1 MGNTNEPPRGPPST
15 ELLELELKVAADDDP
30 LMQRHDLKQSQESL
44 AQFRRFAHEHP
55 EIEER
60 SAFFCTRKLN
70 FDLSE
75 EITVVYGNSYKRTYS
90 TWGHAGVPL
99 RYRVPADTYP
109 EGAWTH
115 WAEWPRRC
123 PGWFNVDM
131 QPINRPAFKRTQSLA
146 PYRKRTQPIARLIGD
161 LPAVVASRRLGLY
174 GDDQERRLAQCTSIY
189 WDPRIPQLDGA
200 PRVPPLSGAGEA
212 EDDED
217 VASDAGFTPGFT
229 PPTAVH
235 WLGCGYAGS
244 LCPKREDFDPLA
256 LGMYAGPR
264 LPPWALLAAQ
274 VAAGAPG
281 DSPSSKGG
289 EGGGEE
295 GDGGVADLSVTGMCR
310 STEFELPAEL
320 RSLNKEELYR
330 LALAEE
336 SHPRRC
342 EDPDDDEDVP
352 LTELE
357 WSAPWRHPLGTIVW
371 VRMRG
376 FSWWPAL
383 VCQPYVN
390 DRDIAR
396 QRLAGNLFVKFFG
409 WTKED
414 FYFTNSPD
422 EALSWED
429 GLALGLLEKRVVR
442 KSHDRMLQTAK
453 REAIA
458 AIAARAPLG
467 KPPLPPPPWWQV
479 RFAGDLAGYLATE
492 PGEEEGGEGE
502 GGEGE
507 GGEGGEGG
515 GEGGEGGEGGGEG
528 GGAGAVDETRRLE
541 SLRSSR
547 RLARVDASAAE
558 AAEAAEGM
566 VAGDGGRARRS
577 ASRQLPVRSR
587 DRGREALA
595 VYEAAQAEH
604 KGRSPE
610 AKRAWEAAERAAC
623 EQMARETKKRGPL
636 GSDTDGWREWLDS
649 GLAWVTSTLPPD
661 DSLPPDDALPT
672 PPALQAHLPAADAA
686 SPPGRRPGQVKRR
699 KEGSFKEEA
708 EAAGVHAAP
717 SATPPAKRRPE
728 RTLRTAADEPKRP
741 NSRAVGALAATSKP
755 TALAASNFT
764 TALTATS
771 EPSTVASPSIS
782 TVLSASTITTT
793 LSTALSTSTIAAPV
807 AATSE
812 PSVVAPPYLST
823 TETAATLPAT
833 LATLPATVATTAIS
847 ATVAASTLSTALST
861 STIAAPVAA
870 AAPATPFAAAAPAT
884 PLAAHATGP
893 AAVRAV
899 QKRGRGRPADANP
912 KKGAL
917 KQRRYEERKAAAKA
931 LAAAAAKALAA
942 AAAVTPP
949 HPCHARHTV
958 GTPAMGG
965 GTGGSGMHAA
975 QAMQQMALMQQQL
988 MRQQQMMGGA
998 MPSGGMGVGM
1008 GDGGMGGGMGGHLTN
1023 MGTMPGSFG
1032 LGAPLGHASLSH
1044 GMHLSMASNGGVPPS
1059 AAGNHAS
1066 ASFHLLLQPS
1076 APIMALPPLWM
1087 FPNMGEMLPDNQFLG
1102 AIPVGAASA
1111 FWGAVTGACNACS
1124 LPHIPALNSAML
1136 SSGGAGAYPPYGG
1149 SASAFGGSSVPS
1161 ATGSSAGLAAV
1172 AAAASANAS
1181 FMGRGMPGMPG
1192 AVNDG
1197 AGARKPYG
1205 VNGGWSGASSYDV
1218 NRARYPAS
1226 AATGKGKGAVF
1237 GRGADYSKSFSKGG
1251 PNFDGFVSAH
1261 HGATDTM
1268 RMPAVDQVTLHKPD
1282 ASARLGITLIN
1293 SDETHAPRGPTA
1305 PVITAPAPGCHA
1317 ADSGRITTN
1326 QLLIAVNG
1334 QRVHSHEEATALLR
1348 NAMGNVALT
1357 LTASGG
1363 GSGGLV
1369 PLIGG
1374 GAVVDDVL
1382 GEAAASLGPT
1392 VAADGGKGGERGEV
1406 DVHTSEDTAGSGGR
1420 GGAADGVV
1428 HGLYGTGAVSGAGG
1442 KGGEGGK
1449 GGKGEAAAVAGGKGS
1464 ESAGSALAGK
1474 AGGAGAGGGGG
1485 GGGAVDSDDPFAGLF
1500 SGIAPPPA
1508 TSPSV
1513 PRRVSLIA
1521 PPATSPSVPRR
1532 VSLDRPA
1539 QQQEARFNQTV
1550 EGALGTAHTS
1560 LGETGVEPTHVD
1572 KQLADACASY
1582 LRANWLADG
1591 TCAVGKHQLRG
1602 YSMYGK
1608 VLGVH
1613 DGEQQRTH
1621 TLLLTPA
1628 TLPSVRAHLA
1638 GFARMEEELSSWLN
1652 RRFGT
1657 LVELVFAHGLRQSPA
1672 TLSSTGFDVH
1682 QVSASECLGVTSEC
1696 L

>member
-15 ELLELELKVAADDDP
+15 ELLELKLKVAADDDP
-30 LMQRHDLKQSQESL
+30 LMQRHGLTQSPESL

-55 EIEER
+55 EVEDR

-70 FDLSE
+70 FDPAE

-99 RYRVPADTYP
+99 RYEVPADTYP

-131 QPINRPAFKRTQSLA
+131 QPINRPAFKRTQLLA
-146 PYRKRTQPIARLIGD
+146 PYPKRTQPIARLIDD
-161 LPAVVASRRLGLY
+161 LPAVVASRRLGLD
-174 GDDQERRLAQCTSIY
+174 GDDQERRLARCTSIY
-189 WDPRIPQLDGA
+189 WDPRMPQLDGA
-200 PRVPPLSGAGEA
+200 PRVPPLSRGGAAAAGAGEA

-281 DSPSSKGG
+281 GSPGSKGG

-295 GDGGVADLSVTGMCR
+295 GDGGARGGAPAAADLSVTGMCR

-336 SHPRRC
+336 SRPRRC

-492 PGEEEGGEGE
+492 AGEEEGGEGE
-502 GGEGE
+502 GGE
-507 GGEGGEGG
+507 
-515 GEGGEGGEGGGEG
+515 GEGGEGGGEG

-577 ASRQLPVRSR
+577 ASRQLPVRFRPDSTPEEMQR
-587 DRGREALA
+587 RAKLRAAERKAREREESDDDDDDGDEDEDDEGEKEGGNEGDKEGDEQKDDDKASAQGREALA

-672 PPALQAHLPAADAA
+672 PPALPAHPPAADAA

-717 SATPPAKRRPE
+717 SATPSAKRRPE
-728 RTLRTAADEPKRP
+728 RTLRTAADDGSAQDGAEAGATDADSPAPRTAPKRP
-741 NSRAVGALAATSKP
+741 NGRAVGAQDNGKEYAPLCSDGSAKQKLAGGS
-755 TALAASNFT
+755 
-764 TALTATS
+764 
-771 EPSTVASPSIS
+771 
-782 TVLSASTITTT
+782 
-793 LSTALSTSTIAAPV
+793 
-807 AATSE
+807 
-812 PSVVAPPYLST
+812 
-823 TETAATLPAT
+823 
-833 LATLPATVATTAIS
+833 
-847 ATVAASTLSTALST
+847 
-861 STIAAPVAA
+861 
-870 AAPATPFAAAAPAT
+870 
-884 PLAAHATGP
+884 
-893 AAVRAV
+893 
-899 QKRGRGRPADANP
+899 
-912 KKGAL
+912 
-917 KQRRYEERKAAAKA
+917 
-931 LAAAAAKALAA
+931 
-942 AAAVTPP
+942 
-949 HPCHARHTV
+949 PCHFR
-958 GTPAMGG
+958 
-965 GTGGSGMHAA
+965 
-975 QAMQQMALMQQQL
+975 
-988 MRQQQMMGGA
+988 
-998 MPSGGMGVGM
+998 
-1008 GDGGMGGGMGGHLTN
+1008 
-1023 MGTMPGSFG
+1023 
-1032 LGAPLGHASLSH
+1032 
-1044 GMHLSMASNGGVPPS
+1044 
-1059 AAGNHAS
+1059 
-1066 ASFHLLLQPS
+1066 
-1076 APIMALPPLWM
+1076 
-1087 FPNMGEMLPDNQFLG
+1087 
-1102 AIPVGAASA
+1102 
-1111 FWGAVTGACNACS
+1111 
-1124 LPHIPALNSAML
+1124 
-1136 SSGGAGAYPPYGG
+1136 
-1149 SASAFGGSSVPS
+1149 
-1161 ATGSSAGLAAV
+1161 
-1172 AAAASANAS
+1172 
-1181 FMGRGMPGMPG
+1181 
-1192 AVNDG
+1192 
-1197 AGARKPYG
+1197 
-1205 VNGGWSGASSYDV
+1205 
-1218 NRARYPAS
+1218 
-1226 AATGKGKGAVF
+1226 
-1237 GRGADYSKSFSKGG
+1237 
-1251 PNFDGFVSAH
+1251 
-1261 HGATDTM
+1261 
-1268 RMPAVDQVTLHKPD
+1268 
-1282 ASARLGITLIN
+1282 
-1293 SDETHAPRGPTA
+1293 
-1305 PVITAPAPGCHA
+1305 
-1317 ADSGRITTN
+1317 
-1326 QLLIAVNG
+1326 
-1334 QRVHSHEEATALLR
+1334 
-1348 NAMGNVALT
+1348 
-1357 LTASGG
+1357 
-1363 GSGGLV
+1363 
-1369 PLIGG
+1369 
-1374 GAVVDDVL
+1374 
-1382 GEAAASLGPT
+1382 
-1392 VAADGGKGGERGEV
+1392 
-1406 DVHTSEDTAGSGGR
+1406 
-1420 GGAADGVV
+1420 
-1428 HGLYGTGAVSGAGG
+1428 
-1442 KGGEGGK
+1442 
-1449 GGKGEAAAVAGGKGS
+1449 
-1464 ESAGSALAGK
+1464 
-1474 AGGAGAGGGGG
+1474 
-1485 GGGAVDSDDPFAGLF
+1485 
-1500 SGIAPPPA
+1500 
-1508 TSPSV
+1508 
-1513 PRRVSLIA
+1513 
-1521 PPATSPSVPRR
+1521 
-1532 VSLDRPA
+1532 
-1539 QQQEARFNQTV
+1539 
-1550 EGALGTAHTS
+1550 
-1560 LGETGVEPTHVD
+1560 
-1572 KQLADACASY
+1572 
-1582 LRANWLADG
+1582 
-1591 TCAVGKHQLRG
+1591 AVGKQTAMR
-1602 YSMYGK
+1602 
-1608 VLGVH
+1608 
-1613 DGEQQRTH
+1613 QRD
-1621 TLLLTPA
+1621 A
-1628 TLPSVRAHLA
+1628 PSRAVVKK
-1638 GFARMEEELSSWLN
+1638 E
-1652 RRFGT
+1652 
-1657 LVELVFAHGLRQSPA
+1657 
-1672 TLSSTGFDVH
+1672 
-1682 QVSASECLGVTSEC
+1682 
-1696 L
+1696 